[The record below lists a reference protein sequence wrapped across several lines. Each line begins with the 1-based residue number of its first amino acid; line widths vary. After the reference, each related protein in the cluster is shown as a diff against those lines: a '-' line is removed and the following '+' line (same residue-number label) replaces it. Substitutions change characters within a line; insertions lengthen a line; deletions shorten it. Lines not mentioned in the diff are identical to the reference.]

1 MVRILFFLQ
10 TGFSLWL
17 VIDAIRRGAAYYWY
31 PIIMMPFGEW
41 VYFFTIKIHDPEFDW
56 ARELYTKLTTKK
68 VTLEERRQRAEHSP
82 SFANKVELAQALH
95 DAGAYGEAAE
105 IFTEALKMP
114 VESRE
119 ALYGLALARSALG
132 EYSQAIEHFTELIE
146 LDPSFRDYA
155 AYSDLA
161 HALAQDGRLDEA
173 QELLDG
179 LVIKSPRLAHRV
191 IYAHYLTTGE
201 KRDQAREQLE
211 AGLREIAGAPKY
223 VQRRNRAW
231 SRRAKQMLQQLS

>member
-1 MVRILFFLQ
+1 MIRILFFLQ

-17 VIDAIRRGAAYYWY
+17 VVDAVRRGAAYYWY

-56 ARELYTKLTTKK
+56 ARELYSRLTTQR
-68 VTLEERRQRAEHSP
+68 VTLEERRQRVEQSP
-82 SFANKVELAQALH
+82 SFTNKVELAQALH

-105 IFTEALKMP
+105 IFAEALEMP

-132 EYSQAIEHFTELIE
+132 EYPEAIEHFTELIR

-161 HALAQDGRLDEA
+161 HALVQNERLDEA
-173 QELLDG
+173 LELLDG
-179 LVIKSPRLAHRV
+179 LVIKSPRFAHRV
-191 IYAHYLTTGE
+191 IYAHYLLVGE
-201 KRDQAREQLE
+201 QRDEAREQLE
-211 AGLREIAGAPKY
+211 AGLREYDHAPKY

-231 SRRAKQMLQQLS
+231 ARRAKQMLQPLH